1 MTRFQYQILQYRPFA
16 FPGEWVAVG
25 VLVYAPSTGRL
36 RFAATKSTSRAR
48 GLFAGLDLDGLR
60 RHLGRLGTRFA
71 AVAKGFE
78 VGDANVIPSLELRER
93 DLGDLSRGVLPDND
107 ASLQFGPVVEA
118 LDVDMDE
125 FFADLRKRVLE
136 DHVAQPRARID
147 DKQVWRT
154 KFNDVVGA
162 QALVG
167 FKPSYEVA
175 TGINPL
181 SFDFGLQ
188 NGRLHLVE
196 PTSFDMEP
204 ESIAPKLERRY
215 GRYSML
221 AAAPGNLAFRVY
233 VPLFLP
239 DGGKK
244 QPSILRA
251 FASERFGDR
260 VDIRVYEPKDAERLR
275 EDLLG
280 VER

>member
-1 MTRFQYQILQYRPFA
+1 M
-16 FPGEWVAVG
+16 G
-25 VLVYAPSTGRL
+25 VLVYAPPTGRL

-78 VGDANVIPSLELRER
+78 VGDANVVPSLELRER
-93 DLGDLSRGVLPDND
+93 DLGDLSRSVLPDND
-107 ASLQFGPVVEA
+107 ASLQFGPVVEG

-162 QALVG
+162 QALMR

-221 AAAPGNLAFRVY
+221 AAAPGDLAFRIY